1 MKDVEVVISDQTAP
15 ISQAGFGLPLVFDPN
30 KDINYTEV
38 LGTAYIPSP
47 LASTDP
53 AYKMIA
59 RMLEQEPSPSK
70 VAVFGVDVATAMSTI
85 TDELNK
91 MAVEHNDFYFL
102 LLASRTKAEIEE
114 TAAWAGANKKLYITQ
129 NDTAETVTNI
139 TNMAGNIASSRVGIF
154 AHDGGIAAE
163 DPYVDAAIVGR
174 IAPLLPGA
182 VTWKFKKCN
191 GVPVAS
197 FVNADVSLLHS
208 ANVNTYVKKMGVLQT
223 SEGKATDGS
232 YLDIQ
237 RSKDWLSA
245 KIEEEIFALLV
256 NSEKIP
262 YDDTGIAQVVS
273 KLKSVL
279 KLAVKR
285 GVIAKDENGN
295 GMWSVNI
302 PRRADIPANTIAN
315 RILPDIN
322 FTAYVAG
329 AVHNVLVNGVL
340 KV

>member
-1 MKDVEVVISDQTAP
+1 MKDVEVVISDQTTP

-30 KDINYTEV
+30 KNVAYTE
-38 LGTAYIPSP
+38 LSATAEIPTP
-47 LASTDP
+47 LISTDL
-53 AYKMIA
+53 AYKMIS
-59 RMLEQEPSPSK
+59 RILEQEPSPSK
-70 VAVFGVDVATAMSTI
+70 VAVFGVDVVSAPSTI
-85 TDELNK
+85 TEELNK
-91 MAVEHNDFYFL
+91 MIVEHNDFYFL
-102 LLASRTKAEIEE
+102 LLADRDKADIEE
-114 TAAWAGANKKLYITQ
+114 TAAWAGANNKLFIAQ
-129 NDTAETVTNI
+129 NDKAASVADI

-154 AHDGGIAAE
+154 AHDGGSADE
-163 DPYVDAAIVGR
+163 DSYLDAAVVGR

-182 VTWKFKKCN
+182 VTWKFKRCN
-191 GVPVAS
+191 GVPVATYL
-197 FVNADVSLLHS
+197 NADVSSLHS
-208 ANVNTYVKKMGVLQT
+208 ANVNTYLKKMGVLQT

-237 RSKDWLSA
+237 RSKDWMSA
-245 KIEEEIFALLV
+245 RIEEEILALLV

-285 GVIAKDENGN
+285 GVIARDENGN

-302 PRRADIPANTIAN
+302 PRRADIPTNTIAN

-329 AVHNVLVNGVL
+329 AVHNVQVNGVL